1 MAKFAQYYMQYLQ
14 DELFSEQ
21 EWDNRQKHF
30 GAFFETDKSIDFS
43 LDKGEDSITYK
54 HNVYHLKLNK
64 DIIVMRIANE
74 KTKNVIQDFKPVSVL
89 HEPPCYVIIDNRSRC
104 RRIAIQKNKESFNTT
119 DSVKKILQK
128 VLDKNMRAIHNI
140 GIELHPQYYPRDF
153 YKAWSL
159 RQHSTTSI
167 RFNFSEGTMP
177 ENFSGEDLEDQSIMD
192 FAIKVNEEES
202 RKKYKSVLELSP
214 PENKTYLEVD
224 YSSTF
229 IRNLVKFHAQTGA
242 SIDIMTNDGSRFT
255 CFIDDDEESD
265 SIVTNEIST
274 AYLDALFPEN
284 EISDDEEV
292 KKAITTAESKL
303 LEFVNKMK
311 VEAEV
316 DNGKEKVA

>member
-1 MAKFAQYYMQYLQ
+1 M
-14 DELFSEQ
+14 
-21 EWDNRQKHF
+21 
-30 GAFFETDKSIDFS
+30 
-43 LDKGEDSITYK
+43 
-54 HNVYHLKLNK
+54 
-64 DIIVMRIANE
+64 
-74 KTKNVIQDFKPVSVL
+74 
-89 HEPPCYVIIDNRSRC
+89 
-104 RRIAIQKNKESFNTT
+104 
-119 DSVKKILQK
+119 
-128 VLDKNMRAIHNI
+128 
-140 GIELHPQYYPRDF
+140 
-153 YKAWSL
+153 
-159 RQHSTTSI
+159 
-167 RFNFSEGTMP
+167 
-177 ENFSGEDLEDQSIMD
+177 
-192 FAIKVNEEES
+192 
-202 RKKYKSVLELSP
+202 ELSP